1 MSNEPKPTTTD
12 QLNNES
18 NEFAN
23 EEADEHANEIE
34 NETKED
40 DQDDEDAIVYVKK
53 NSVRRTMLDL
63 TGTCFPVRKLH
74 QDLRSISG
82 LRVGMG
88 AAVYT
93 ASALEYLAN
102 EVIELSGN
110 IAR

>member
-1 MSNEPKPTTTD
+1 MNNEPKPTTTD

-23 EEADEHANEIE
+23 DDDDEDANEIE
-34 NETKED
+34 NETKE
-40 DQDDEDAIVYVKK
+40 DDEDAIVYVKK
-53 NSVRRTMLDL
+53 NSVRRAMLDL

-93 ASALEYLAN
+93 ASTLEYLAN